1 MNFRIIPDHGL
12 LCESAGRSGSNDV
25 WRGTLNPALFLNRLS
40 VFFLLLACCGCVAVS
55 HPASTGPDPSLDYI
69 GSGESSTFGRSFEK
83 AQKIARKEAIVSLVT
98 VVSSDVIDVHSRF
111 LGLNGKTSSA
121 SASVLVSKLNLSGK
135 VRFYETRPPGK
146 VRILAYLPKAD
157 ILNGVSSR
165 NRPAQT
171 PSGMLSSGQVI
182 PVTGT
187 GFASLSDYGFLD
199 AREIAMRR
207 AMKDALMKGR
217 MLYQGDVI
225 AQNVQMGSI
234 HERSLFLQNSFDILG
249 MKLSVLPEIEKSIEG
264 IHVRLL
270 AVRVSLTLRRKSLD
284 GPVFQVRLDHPF
296 YQDGESA
303 HLSFSVNEPLYIA
316 VFDRYG
322 FSGSVVGI
330 IPTAEHLP
338 ENVHYRSTREQFF
351 ATSPGEFLYPP
362 DDPTVSLVASLPSG
376 VTKVSEEY
384 LVIFASKKPFPFHP
398 RYDQGSA
405 YFELDRK
412 VFRTFLRKMLER
424 PLSEWSMKTIPF
436 IVYGKGEND

>member
-1 MNFRIIPDHGL
+1 M
-12 LCESAGRSGSNDV
+12 
-25 WRGTLNPALFLNRLS
+25 
-40 VFFLLLACCGCVAVS
+40 S
-55 HPASTGPDPSLDYI
+55 HPPSTGPDPSLDYI
-69 GSGESSTFGRSFEK
+69 GSGESSTSGKSFEK

-98 VVSSDVIDVHSRF
+98 VVSSDVMDVHSRF

-135 VRFYETRPPGK
+135 VRFYETRTSGK
-146 VRILAYLPKAD
+146 VRILAYLPKTD
-157 ILNGVSSR
+157 LRQIVSSKIM
-165 NRPAQT
+165 PSQT
-171 PSGMLSSGQVI
+171 QSSLLSSDQPI
-182 PVTGT
+182 QVTGT
-187 GFASLSDYGFLD
+187 GFANLSDYGFLD

-217 MLYQGDVI
+217 MLYQGDVFS
-225 AQNVQMGSI
+225 QNVQMGSV
-234 HERSLFLQNSFDILG
+234 HERSLFLQNAFDILG
-249 MKLSVLPEIEKSIEG
+249 MKLVVLPEIEKSIEG

-270 AVRVSLTLRRKSLD
+270 AVRVNLKLRRKSLK

-296 YQDGESA
+296 YEDGESA

-330 IPTAEHLP
+330 IPTAERLP
-338 ENVHYRSTREQFF
+338 ESVHYRSSREQFF

-398 RYDQGSA
+398 RYDQGSP
-405 YFELDRK
+405 YFELDRM
-412 VFRTFLRKMLER
+412 VFRRFLAKMLKR

-436 IVYGKGEND
+436 IVYGKDKNH